1 MTEVLAVKEIEV
13 GDAAPDFA
21 LKDQD
26 GNPVTLSGFRGQKN
40 VVLAFYP
47 FDWSS
52 VCTAENCAIT
62 DDLPKFD
69 GKQTVVFGVSCDSH
83 FSHKAWKEKLG
94 LKHSLLSD
102 LKREVC
108 KKYGLY
114 LEELNCS
121 KRATVVVDK
130 SGKVSF
136 KKVQEIKVAR
146 NNQEILSAIR

>member
-1 MTEVLAVKEIEV
+1 MTEALASKEIEV
-13 GDAAPDFA
+13 GDVAPDFT

-26 GNPVTLSGFRGQKN
+26 GNPVTLSSFQGKN

-52 VCTAENCAIT
+52 VCSAENCAIT
-62 DDLPKFD
+62 SDLPKFD
-69 GKQTVVFGVSCDSH
+69 GKETVVFGVSCDSH
-83 FSHKAWKEKLG
+83 HSHKAWKEKLG

-108 KKYGLY
+108 RKYGLY
-114 LEELNCS
+114 LEDLNCA

-130 SGKVSF
+130 AGKVVF

-146 NNQEILSAIR
+146 NNQEILQAIR

>member
-1 MTEVLAVKEIEV
+1 VTEALASKEIEV
-13 GDAAPDFA
+13 GDVAPDFT

-26 GNPVTLSGFRGQKN
+26 GNPVTLSSFQGKN

-52 VCTAENCAIT
+52 VCSAENCAIT
-62 DDLPKFD
+62 SDLPKFD
-69 GKQTVVFGVSCDSH
+69 GKETVVFGVSCDSH
-83 FSHKAWKEKLG
+83 HSHKAWKEKLG

-114 LEELNCS
+114 LEEMNCA

>member
-1 MTEVLAVKEIEV
+1 MTEELASKEIEI
-13 GDAAPDFA
+13 GDVAPDFT
-21 LKDQD
+21 LNDQEN
-26 GNPVTLSGFRGQKN
+26 NPITLSSFRGTKS

-47 FDWSS
+47 FDWSP

-62 DDLPKFD
+62 QDLSQFD
-69 GKQTVVFGVSCDSH
+69 AKETVVFGVSCDSR

-114 LEELNCS
+114 LEEMNCS

-130 SGKVSF
+130 QGKVLF

-146 NNQEILSAIR
+146 DNKEILAAVR